1 MKRRPSLT
9 LRIIVYLF
17 GAQLFAFTVGWTIV
31 MSMLLAGLKPWK
43 VTLDDFGKFR
53 TRDLVI
59 DSLVIGDDNMLRL
72 NPTPDLQDEMK
83 RVPTLKFAVFDPSQ
97 RRYAQGSSPDL
108 IPALTE
114 HPSIKMVAMDF
125 FMADD
130 LGPRSTGYLDSIET
144 ALGPIRL
151 AMYGFRFRWDDPIWT
166 LEAQLRDQSPYLV
179 AAVLLSSVASWIA
192 VRRGLIPLRAAAEG
206 ATRIDMNSLNQRL
219 PDRDVPSEVM
229 PLVGAVNDALI
240 RLDAGSGRLRRFMAN
255 AAHELRTPLAILNAR
270 LSAPEEPTFKKDL
283 KRDVRRARHIVEQL
297 LATTRL
303 GERSAE
309 IIQGVDLAAAVKT
322 VATDAAILAIKNR
335 RRLEF
340 DAPPAPVFV
349 KANGP
354 ALESV
359 VANLIDNALRAEP
372 EGGTIIVRVI
382 QDATVEVIDHG
393 EGVAGDDRE
402 MIFEPF
408 WRKSEATPGSGLG
421 LAIAKELMETL
432 GGRIWIEDT
441 LGGGATFKLSF
452 SRTGFI

>member
-1 MKRRPSLT
+1 
-9 LRIIVYLF
+9 
-17 GAQLFAFTVGWTIV
+17 
-31 MSMLLAGLKPWK
+31 
-43 VTLDDFGKFR
+43 
-53 TRDLVI
+53 
-59 DSLVIGDDNMLRL
+59 
-72 NPTPDLQDEMK
+72 
-83 RVPTLKFAVFDPSQ
+83 
-97 RRYAQGSSPDL
+97 
-108 IPALTE
+108 
-114 HPSIKMVAMDF
+114 
-125 FMADD
+125 
-130 LGPRSTGYLDSIET
+130 
-144 ALGPIRL
+144 
-151 AMYGFRFRWDDPIWT
+151 
-166 LEAQLRDQSPYLV
+166 LRDQSPYLV